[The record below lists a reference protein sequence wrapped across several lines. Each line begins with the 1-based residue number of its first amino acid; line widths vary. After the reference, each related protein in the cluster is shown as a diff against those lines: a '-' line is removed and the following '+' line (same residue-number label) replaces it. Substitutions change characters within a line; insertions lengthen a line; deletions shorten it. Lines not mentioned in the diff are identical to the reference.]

1 MNDWL
6 GVAALFVLVLL
17 NGYFVAVEYALVSVR
32 RTRID
37 QLAEAGSAAARVVQ
51 RVLSSLDQYIAA
63 VQLGVS
69 MMSMLIGFVAEPAIE
84 HLSHPLFT
92 ALGVP
97 ESWLTPL
104 SFGLA
109 FVLST
114 TLHIVF
120 GELFPKSAALQRSES
135 VAMTFT
141 PPLVAFTT
149 VFRPVIYVLN
159 AFGRGVLRVFGF
171 KPVAGHHTSYSE
183 EEIRL
188 IVSASSQEGV
198 LEDDERDL
206 VYNVFDLSDTVV
218 RSVLTPRGEMI
229 VANGAA
235 PLRRLLE
242 LNTEHGYS
250 RVPVY
255 HENPDNIVG
264 VAHTNDVLQHL
275 DELDQMT
282 VAELMRPTFYVP
294 ESMSIKDLL
303 TKMRQRKSHLAIV
316 VDEFGGTSGLVTLE
330 DALEEIV
337 GEIYDETDEEE
348 EPSVVQLAEGVYLMD
363 ASLTVGEAEEYLASN
378 LDDEEGEFETLAGFV
393 TNHFGDIPPI
403 GAEFEHGGWTF
414 RVEGADERRVS
425 KVQVSKVTAGQ
436 ASAEAEKPSEPHAT
450 KPAAPQSAEEHHDP
464 EYPA

>member
-6 GVAALFVLVLL
+6 GVGALVLL
-17 NGYFVAVEYALVSVR
+17 VLFNGFFVAVEYALVSVR

-37 QLAEAGSAAARVVQ
+37 QLADAGSGAARAVQ
-51 RVLSSLDQYIAA
+51 RVLTNLDQYIAA

-69 MMSMLIGFVAEPAIE
+69 MMSLLIGFIAEPAIE

-92 ALGVP
+92 ALGAP
-97 ESWLTPL
+97 EGWLTPL

-120 GELFPKSAALQRSES
+120 GELVPKSAALQRSEN
-135 VAMTFT
+135 VAMAFT

-149 VFRPVIYVLN
+149 VFRPIIYLLN
-159 AFGRGVLRVFGF
+159 AFGRVVLRTFGF
-171 KPVAGHHTSYSE
+171 QPVAGHHTSYSE

-198 LEDDERDL
+198 LEEDEREL

-255 HENPDNIVG
+255 QDNPDNIVG

-275 DELDQMT
+275 EELDQLT

-303 TKMRQRKSHLAIV
+303 TKMRQKKSHLAIV

-348 EPSVVQLAEGVYLMD
+348 EPPVVELAEGVYLMD
-363 ASLTVGEAEEYLASN
+363 ASLTVGEAEEYISSN
-378 LDDEEGEFETLAGFV
+378 LEDEEGEFETLAGFV

-403 GAEFEHGGWTF
+403 GAEFVHEGWTF
-414 RVEGADERRVS
+414 TVEDADERRVS
-425 KVQVSKVTAGQ
+425 KVRVSRVVNA
-436 ASAEAEKPSEPHAT
+436 PDEPEQPAPERA
-450 KPAAPQSAEEHHDP
+450 PAALPSSEEKTT
-464 EYPA
+464 

>member
-1 MNDWL
+1 MNDWI
-6 GVAALFVLVLL
+6 GVGALVLLVLL
-17 NGYFVAVEYALVSVR
+17 NGFFVAAEYALVSVR

-37 QLAEAGSAAARVVQ
+37 QLAEDGSSAARTVQ
-51 RVLSSLDQYIAA
+51 QVLAHLEQYIAA

-69 MMSMLIGFVAEPAIE
+69 MMSLLIGFIAVPATV
-84 HLSHPLFT
+84 HLSQPLFT

-97 ESWLTPL
+97 ERWLTPF

-120 GELFPKSAALQRSES
+120 GELFPKSAALQRSER
-135 VAMTFT
+135 VAMMFA
-141 PPLVAFTT
+141 PPLVAFTI
-149 VFRPVIYVLN
+149 VFRPVIFVLN
-159 AFGRGVLRVFGF
+159 AFGRVVLRTFGF
-171 KPVAGHHTSYSE
+171 QPVAGHHTSYSE
-183 EEIRL
+183 EEIRM

-198 LEDDERDL
+198 LEDDEREL
-206 VYNVFDLSDTVV
+206 VYNVFDLSDTAV

-229 VANGAA
+229 VADGAA
-235 PLRRLLE
+235 PIRRLLE

-255 HENPDNIVG
+255 QDNPDNIVG

-275 DELDQMT
+275 EDLDQMT

-303 TKMRQRKSHLAIV
+303 TKMRQKKSHLAIV

-348 EPSVVQLAEGVYLMD
+348 EPLVQQLAENIYLMD
-363 ASLTVGEAEEYLASN
+363 ASLTVDAAEIYLGDA
-378 LDDEEGEFETLAGFV
+378 LEDEEGEFETLAGFV
-393 TNHFGDIPPI
+393 TNHFGDIPEP
-403 GAEFEHGGWTF
+403 GAEFVHQGWLFT
-414 RVEGADERRVS
+414 VEEADERRVS
-425 KVQVSKVTAGQ
+425 KVRVSR
-436 ASAEAEKPSEPHAT
+436 AEPTP
-450 KPAAPQSAEEHHDP
+450 PEESHDP
-464 EYPA
+464 THKDASKSAS

>member
-1 MNDWL
+1 MNDWI
-6 GVAALFVLVLL
+6 GVGALVLLVLL
-17 NGYFVAVEYALVSVR
+17 NGFFVAVEYALVSVR

-37 QLAEAGSAAARVVQ
+37 QLAEDGSSAARTVQ
-51 RVLSSLDQYIAA
+51 QVLTHLDQYIAA

-69 MMSMLIGFVAEPAIE
+69 MMSLLIGFVAEPAIE

-97 ESWLTPL
+97 ERWLTPF

-109 FVLST
+109 FIIST

-120 GELFPKSAALQRSES
+120 GELFPKSAALQRSER
-135 VAMTFT
+135 VAMLFA

-149 VFRPVIYVLN
+149 VFRPVIFVLN
-159 AFGRGVLRVFGF
+159 AFGRVVLRTFGF
-171 KPVAGHHTSYSE
+171 HPVAGHHTSYSE
-183 EEIRL
+183 EEIRM

-218 RSVLTPRGEMI
+218 RSVLTPRGDMI
-229 VANGAA
+229 VADGAA
-235 PLRRLLE
+235 PIRRLLE

-255 HENPDNIVG
+255 QDNPDNIVG

-275 DELDQMT
+275 EELDQMT

-348 EPSVVQLAEGVYLMD
+348 EPLVQQLAENVYLMD
-363 ASLTVGEAEEYLASN
+363 ASLTVDQAEAYLGDA
-378 LDDEEGEFETLAGFV
+378 LEDEEGEFETLAGFV
-393 TNHFGDIPPI
+393 TNHFGDIPEV
-403 GAEFEHGGWTF
+403 GAEFVHQGWLF
-414 RVEGADERRVS
+414 SVEEADERRVT
-425 KVQVSKVTAGQ
+425 KVRVSRA
-436 ASAEAEKPSEPHAT
+436 ASELSEESHDPVHREAVH
-450 KPAAPQSAEEHHDP
+450 KPAP
-464 EYPA
+464 